1 MRTSTSNTYVILFT
15 NTHAHTH
22 TRTHTHTH
30 CHHHA
35 KAQVLPCCVYARA
48 DLSDHVAVSLQIAD
62 EDQEKFSDF

>member
-15 NTHAHTH
+15 NTHTH
-22 TRTHTHTH
+22 THTHTH

-48 DLSDHVAVSLQIAD
+48 DLSDHVAVALQIAD